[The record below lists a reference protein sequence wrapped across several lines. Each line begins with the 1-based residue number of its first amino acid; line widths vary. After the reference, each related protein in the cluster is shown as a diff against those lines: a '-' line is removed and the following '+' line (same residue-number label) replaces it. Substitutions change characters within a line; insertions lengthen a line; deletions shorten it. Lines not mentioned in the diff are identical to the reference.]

1 MKNDPPDE
9 AARKQALFWG
19 VYMADKG
26 LALRM
31 GRASSIQDW
40 DITIPLPKPERAR
53 GPLWHYFTLWVLC
66 ARVQGRIYELLY
78 SPESVTQPA
87 HVRQSRVD
95 TLTREL
101 DVVDIRTREA
111 NVGSSF
117 PQRLLFPCNC
127 RETSRSELEQYE
139 LMTMFH

>member
-40 DITIPLPKPERAR
+40 DITIPLPKPERSR

-111 NVGSSF
+111 NVGSPL
-117 PQRLLFPCNC
+117 PQPLLFLLQP
-127 RETSRSELEQYE
+127 SRNQQSKLEQ
-139 LMTMFH
+139 